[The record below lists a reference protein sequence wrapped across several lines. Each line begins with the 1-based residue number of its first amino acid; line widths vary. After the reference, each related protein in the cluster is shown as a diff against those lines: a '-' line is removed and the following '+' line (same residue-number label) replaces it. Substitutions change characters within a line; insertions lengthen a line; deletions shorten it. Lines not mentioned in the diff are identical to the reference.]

1 MRVERKPS
9 DDMSR
14 RNRNRNRSNN
24 APANNQQAAPAAS
37 DKLGLSAAFRVLAHE
52 NQAEFD
58 ELLDQRLDEH
68 KPKGPHQ
75 VFLVSQMAI
84 AEWQLARY
92 QRFEARLIDHIA
104 GAPALPNDPDSAIV
118 AKLFDLNPKSAL
130 QSIQRSIDRAE
141 KAYHRAMREL
151 KADFVLM
158 AQADRL
164 ERQQRLAVQ
173 PTQRPA
179 PLSDLG
185 EQWDEMNRKWLDD
198 LDARFGAAS
207 A

>member
-1 MRVERKPS
+1 
-9 DDMSR
+9 MSR
-14 RNRNRNRSNN
+14 RNRSRNRTHTP
-24 APANNQQAAPAAS
+24 AANNQQAASAAPE
-37 DKLGLSAAFRVLAHE
+37 KHGLSAAFRVLAHE

-58 ELLDQRLDEH
+58 DLLDRRLDEH

-92 QRFEARLIDHIA
+92 QRLEVCLLDHIA
-104 GAPALPNDPDSAIV
+104 GAPAPPNDPDSTIV
-118 AKLFDLNPKSAL
+118 AKLFELNPKSAL
-130 QSIQRSIDRAE
+130 HSIQRSIDRAE

-164 ERQQRLAVQ
+164 ERKQRLAAQTVQ
-173 PTQRPA
+173 QHP
-179 PLSDLG
+179 DLG
-185 EQWDEMNRKWLDD
+185 DLGAQWDEMNRKWLDD
-198 LDARFGAAS
+198 LEARFGAPS